1 MIAKARFFSFLLFF
15 FFSCEKITYYPDSNI
30 PYSPTINIAH
40 RGGGNDTMR
49 DNSLESISN
58 ALPFVGG
65 VEVDVQLSKNETVW
79 LSHSSTVEKCGGEL
93 GCFAETIDSEIEA
106 ITTCNGQ
113 NFAYTKLEDVM
124 IYMNQNNIKK
134 YISIDLKG
142 WLPCGG
148 GGLDVEGI
156 MRKETEQIIKL
167 GEKYNLSQYL
177 LFETEMI
184 SVLDWAKAKNS
195 SVQTYYTTYGDYE
208 KAILVALKH
217 KFTGISY
224 KSFFKDDLDTDKI
237 NLLHKKG
244 LRINAWNIPDA
255 SHAQLLR
262 DINVD
267 FVQIDL

>member
-1 MIAKARFFSFLLFF
+1 MIPKARLFSIVLIF
-15 FFSCEKITYYPDSNI
+15 FFSCEKITYYPDNNI
-30 PYSPTINIAH
+30 PVTPTITIAH

-49 DNSLESISN
+49 DNCIESIIN

-79 LSHSSTVEKCGGEL
+79 LSHSSKVANCTGEL
-93 GCFAETIDSEIEA
+93 GCFAEATDSEIKT

-113 NFAYTKLEDVM
+113 NLAYTKLEDVM

-156 MRKETEQIIKL
+156 MRKESVQIIKL
-167 GEKYNLSQYL
+167 GEKYNLSAYL

-184 SVLDWAKAKNS
+184 SVLDWVKAKNS

-217 KFTGISY
+217 RFNGVSY
-224 KSFFKDDLDTDKI
+224 KSFFKDALDTDKI
-237 NLLHKKG
+237 NLLHKKR

-255 SHAQLLR
+255 SHAQFLR

>member
-1 MIAKARFFSFLLFF
+1 MILKARSFSFILIF
-15 FFSCEKITYYPDSNI
+15 FFSCEKVTYYPDNNI

-49 DNSLESISN
+49 DNSLESIVN
-58 ALPFVGG
+58 AFPFVGG
-65 VEVDVQLSKNETVW
+65 IEVDVQLSKNETVW
-79 LSHSSTVEKCGGEL
+79 LSHSSTVENCIGEL
-93 GCFAETIDSEIEA
+93 GCFAEATDSEIEA
-106 ITTCNGQ
+106 ITTCNGL
-113 NFAYTKLEDVM
+113 NLAYTKLEDVM

-167 GEKYNLSQYL
+167 GEKYNLSAYL

-195 SVQTYYTTYGDYE
+195 FVQTYYTTYGDYE

-217 KFTGISY
+217 KFNGISY
-224 KSFFKDDLDTDKI
+224 KSFFKDALDADKI

-255 SHAQLLR
+255 SHAQFLR